1 MVKDLINIGR
11 PKMRFMPLLI
21 IIALVILGGYGMSA
35 NREFPVDIYKKGE
48 IAIGFKKGI
57 SKEEAEI
64 FLKAFNFK
72 FENTLQINLGK
83 EFFYQSGEKYI
94 VIVPIGEENMWA
106 KRFTAD
112 DRVYQASLHPNDE
125 KMLLD

>member
-1 MVKDLINIGR
+1 
-11 PKMRFMPLLI
+11 MRFMPLLI